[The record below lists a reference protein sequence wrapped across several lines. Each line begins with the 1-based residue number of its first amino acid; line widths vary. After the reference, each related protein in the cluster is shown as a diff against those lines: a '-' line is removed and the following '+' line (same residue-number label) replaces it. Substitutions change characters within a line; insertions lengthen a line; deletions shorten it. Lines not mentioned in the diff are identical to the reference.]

1 MKDVWKRR
9 RHYKMF
15 TNAEVPKALEEKLD
29 RVIEYCPVQRHSQG
43 FVHFFKC
50 TAKDLIVKEQLSR
63 YVFKNNNQK
72 VNEIAPITASLV
84 YFCAVEA
91 DTHFRDSI
99 YAGLVG
105 GALMAET
112 INAGY
117 NFSFIGCTEDTS
129 PAQLDIINKTL
140 QNRYDVTKRYSAPFL
155 AFCIGKGKNAKT
167 EGNNTKIYTLHDGQ
181 KIKFSNSKNQDLLP
195 KRLFL

>member
-15 TNAEVPKALEEKLD
+15 TDYEVPKELEEKLD
-29 RVIEYCPVQRHSQG
+29 HVIECCPVQRHSQG
-43 FVHFFKC
+43 FVNFFKC
-50 TAKDLIVKEQLSR
+50 TSKDLVVKEQLSR
-63 YVFKNNNQK
+63 YVFKNNNLQ
-72 VNEIAPITASLV
+72 VNEIAPITAPLV
-84 YFCAVEA
+84 YFCAVQE
-91 DTHFRDSI
+91 DVNFRDSI

-129 PAQLDIINKTL
+129 SAQLDIINKTL
-140 QNRYDVTKRYSAPFL
+140 QNRYNVTKRYSAPFL

-167 EGNNTKIYTLHDGQ
+167 EGNIYKLYTLHDGQ
-181 KIKFSNSKNQDLLP
+181 KIRFGNIKSQDPLP